1 MSAIQKRS
9 DCEDASA
16 HVVLLAACSIGLLVL
31 LGGSSAFAGQQP
43 DGYQVYALQHARAE
57 QVEGVLAPLAPAGT
71 EIVADRK
78 GNRILVRG
86 PAESQQIA
94 QRVVASLDR
103 IRPGETAPSQAA
115 SQAVLKVY
123 PCPSGGA
130 TALAGRV
137 QDEFG
142 RIAGVRIVADDRT
155 SQVLVLAAPEI
166 QARVAARMSDT
177 VAAASS
183 PRPEPAVTPQAAR
196 AVPPSGNFQVQ
207 QIQLHQTTAA
217 AIESSLASMF
227 GDRLV
232 AAGGTAPGMAVYRL
246 RLNDGSEVEFAVD
259 RGTHSLT
266 FRGKGAGAAS
276 FGELIQ
282 ALDHVD
288 SGANQST
295 RLVPLKTTRPAS
307 AKRTVEAIRAGNA
320 VSERAVPVGRSAA
333 KTLPLVAQIFQSG
346 GRPEAAT
353 VALAGEAGAAPAPA
367 SQPGAA
373 QPAPGLPPGLGTPGA
388 QPRGD
393 ESAGLVGPVQIEM
406 LEGLDVLVIRGNRR
420 DVQQV
425 VEIIQQI
432 EKLSVET
439 EPSIEVYPL
448 AHVDCTAMSTLV
460 TQLYSQVFVS
470 RQGAATIIP
479 LVKPNALLLVGRK
492 ENVER
497 VVTLLKKLD
506 VPVSPDSQFQ
516 TFRLKHAPAATVQTM
531 IEEFYADP
539 TGLAPVVRVTADV
552 RSNSLVVHASPRDLA
567 EVAAMIARIDTDDI
581 EAVNELRVFK
591 LTNTLASDLADTLT
605 EAIQSQSGMEQN
617 QYGGA
622 RTTGATSR
630 TTRTTRTTGTAGTS
644 GMNAM
649 EQRSSMLQ
657 FVTVDEQGQRRLSS
671 GILADVRITPDTR
684 TNTLMVAAPAK
695 TMPLIEALV
704 KQLDQPPAVRAEV
717 KVFTVINSDASAL
730 VDMLNEFF
738 GVTTTSSS
746 RTSGATTG
754 QNLQSAA
761 REGESSLVS
770 LRFAADPRSNTIIAS
785 GTASDLLVVEAMLV
799 RLDAGDVRNRINTVY
814 RLKNAPASDVASA
827 ITSFLTSE
835 LQAEG
840 QNLSGVMSPFEQ
852 IERQVVVVAEPVS
865 NSLIVAA
872 TPKYFD
878 EIKKLVEDLDR
889 RPPMVMIQV
898 LMAEV
903 DLTNNDEFGVE
914 LGLQDSILFNR
925 GIPSSGDLDPGYLF
939 NGDSLG
945 NQNSTSSLAN
955 PGRVGGQSLTN
966 FGLGRTNTAGY
977 GGLVLSASSESVSV
991 LIRALKARSRVD
1003 ILARPQIQTLDN
1015 QTAYIQVGQSVPQI
1029 SGVSLTTYGQ
1039 TNNVQYT
1046 NTGIILGVT
1055 PRISPDG
1062 IVVMEIDATRSDVGS
1077 EADGIPISVSSTG
1090 QIIRAPKINQTLAQ
1104 TTISATDGQTVVLGG
1119 LINKNI
1125 TESHRTVPYLGDV
1138 PVLGNLF
1145 RYDSKIAT
1153 KTELLIIMTPHIVRT
1168 EEDAEAIKRVE
1179 AARMHWCL
1187 ADIVEVHG
1195 ESGLRGRRDEWSDS
1209 ETQVIYPDGDPRTMR
1224 PPMPP
1229 APMPPSTSPEVVPSP
1244 DGTPFRLESSGATQ
1258 GAASAAPRG
1267 TARNGAAAA
1276 RPAASRPAAAQAG
1289 FWPAAPAA
1297 DATQQPGGVQPSVY
1311 QYPVTGPSNAAPS
1324 QVPAAYEEPRPY

>member
-1 MSAIQKRS
+1 MG
-9 DCEDASA
+9 
-16 HVVLLAACSIGLLVL
+16 ACIAVR
-31 LGGSSAFAGQQP
+31 GQQP
-43 DGYQVYALQHARAE
+43 DGYQIYALQYAQAE
-57 QVEGVLAPLAPAGT
+57 QVEGVLRPLVPVGT
-71 EIVADRK
+71 EIIADRK
-78 GNRILVRG
+78 ENRILVRG
-86 PAESQQIA
+86 PAESQQMA

-103 IRPGETAPSQAA
+103 IRPGDTAKAA
-115 SQAVLKVY
+115 SQPVLKVY

-130 TALAGRV
+130 AATAARL
-137 QDEFG
+137 QEEFG
-142 RIAGVRIVADDRT
+142 RIAGVRGVADERT

-166 QARVAARMSDT
+166 QARVAARISDT
-177 VAAASS
+177 AGALPTA
-183 PRPEPAVTPQAAR
+183 RPEPAATSQTVQAAL
-196 AVPPSGNFQVQ
+196 PSGNSQIQ
-207 QIQLHQTTAA
+207 QIQLRQATAA

-232 AAGGTAPGMAVYRL
+232 AAGGAAPGMAVYRL
-246 RLNDGSEVEFAVD
+246 RLNDGNEVEFAVD
-259 RGTHSLT
+259 RGAQLLT
-266 FRGKGAGAAS
+266 FRGNGVGAAS

-295 RLVPLKTTRPAS
+295 RLVPLKTTRPGD
-307 AKRTVEAIRAGNA
+307 AKRTVDAIRAGN
-320 VSERAVPVGRSAA
+320 VVQERAVPAGRSAA
-333 KTLPLVAQIFQSG
+333 KTLPLVAQIFQA
-346 GRPEAAT
+346 GRKPEAAT
-353 VALAGEAGAAPAPA
+353 VALAGEAAAPPA
-367 SQPGAA
+367 SGSQPGAA
-373 QPAPGLPPGLGTPGA
+373 QPAPGALPGPGIPGARPGLEEG
-388 QPRGD
+388 
-393 ESAGLVGPVQIEM
+393 AGLVGPVQIEM

-439 EPSIEVYPL
+439 EPAIEVYPL

-591 LTNTLASDLADTLT
+591 LTNTLAADLAETLT
-605 EAIQSQSGMEQN
+605 EAIQSQAGMEQG

-622 RTTGATSR
+622 RTTGTTSR

-657 FVTVDEQGQRRLSS
+657 FVTVDAEGQRRLSS
-671 GILADVRITPDTR
+671 GILADVRITPATR
-684 TNTLMVAAPAK
+684 TNTLMVAAPGK

-717 KVFTVINSDASAL
+717 KVFTVVNSDASAL

-746 RTSGATTG
+746 RSSGGTTTG

-770 LRFAADPRSNTIIAS
+770 LRFAADPRSNTIVAS

-840 QNLSGVMSPFEQ
+840 QNLTGVMSPFEQ

-872 TPKYFD
+872 TPRYFD

-925 GIPSSGDLDPGYLF
+925 GIPSSGDLNPGYLF

-945 NQNSTSSLAN
+945 NENSTSALAN

-966 FGLGRTNTAGY
+966 FGLGRTNSAGY

-1062 IVVMEIDATRSDVGS
+1062 IVVMEIDANRSDVGA
-1077 EADGIPISVSSTG
+1077 EADGIPISVSSSG
-1090 QIIRAPKINQTLAQ
+1090 QIIRAPRINQTLAQ
-1104 TTISATDGQTVVLGG
+1104 TTVSATDGQTVVLGG
-1119 LINKNI
+1119 LINRNI
-1125 TESHRTVPYLGDV
+1125 TESHRTVPYLSDV
-1138 PVLGNLF
+1138 PVIGNLF
-1145 RYDSKIAT
+1145 RFDSKTAT

-1168 EEDAEAIKRVE
+1168 EEDAEAI
-1179 AARMHWCL
+1179 
-1187 ADIVEVHG
+1187 
-1195 ESGLRGRRDEWSDS
+1195 
-1209 ETQVIYPDGDPRTMR
+1209 
-1224 PPMPP
+1224 
-1229 APMPPSTSPEVVPSP
+1229 
-1244 DGTPFRLESSGATQ
+1244 
-1258 GAASAAPRG
+1258 
-1267 TARNGAAAA
+1267 
-1276 RPAASRPAAAQAG
+1276 
-1289 FWPAAPAA
+1289 
-1297 DATQQPGGVQPSVY
+1297 
-1311 QYPVTGPSNAAPS
+1311 
-1324 QVPAAYEEPRPY
+1324 